1 MVGPGKKTQLLR
13 LQCTRMCHR
22 QGQRRRGGR
31 RVRVRRRAAS
41 LPSRPAQSQGEN
53 HLTCLSRRLLSQD
66 ALKSDGNKGLPFPR
80 RRRSQRK
87 TRTGSTPSS
96 AFSLSSRP
104 APSRE
109 REAGGCRDSHP
120 TASSAAVVT
129 DDIILTDDHGRSIGQ
144 CVHEEPQA
152 RLEVSLPSRLLR
164 FLLSSSAGTQDMLTA
179 GYF

>member
-1 MVGPGKKTQLLR
+1 MGPGKKTQLLR

-96 AFSLSSRP
+96 AFSPPPDQPPLGSGRQVGAGTATPQRP
-104 APSRE
+104 
-109 REAGGCRDSHP
+109 
-120 TASSAAVVT
+120 
-129 DDIILTDDHGRSIGQ
+129 L
-144 CVHEEPQA
+144 
-152 RLEVSLPSRLLR
+152 
-164 FLLSSSAGTQDMLTA
+164 LLSSLMTSSSLMTTAAPSVSVFTKSHKHGSRSPYPAGFSD
-179 GYF
+179 FS